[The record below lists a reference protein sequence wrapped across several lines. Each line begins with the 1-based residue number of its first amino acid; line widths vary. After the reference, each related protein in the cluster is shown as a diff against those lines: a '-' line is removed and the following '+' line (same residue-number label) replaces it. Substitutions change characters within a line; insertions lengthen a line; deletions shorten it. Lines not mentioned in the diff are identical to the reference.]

1 MDGIRLLIADDH
13 PLMREGIQRV
23 LSEAGDISVIGV
35 AKNGMDA
42 VEMARS
48 LDPDVIIM
56 DISMPEL
63 SGVEATRQIKKECP
77 RVAVLILTVYQD
89 NEHIFE
95 AIKAGASGY
104 ILKDI
109 VAERLVEAVRMA
121 SVGEALVE
129 PTIASKLLEEFSN
142 ISNYREAANVFDELT
157 TREIEILQ
165 AIADG
170 HGNKDVAAS
179 LFISEKT
186 VKNHLSNIFKKLQ
199 VNDRTQA
206 VLLALRR
213 GLINMD

>member
-23 LSEAGDISVIGV
+23 LSEAGDIIVIGE
-35 AKNGMDA
+35 AKNGIDA

-48 LDPDVIIM
+48 HDPDVIIM

-63 SGVEATRQIKKECP
+63 SGVDATRQIKKESP
-77 RVAVLILTVYQD
+77 RVAVLILTVYED

-129 PTIASKLLEEFSN
+129 PSIASKLLEEFSH
-142 ISNYREAANVFDELT
+142 ISNYREASEVFDELT
-157 TREIEILQ
+157 AREIEILQ

-170 HGNKDVAAS
+170 HGNKDVASS

-186 VKNHLSNIFKKLQ
+186 VKNHLSNIFRKLQ

-213 GLINMD
+213 GLINME